1 MPLCLAV
8 SRRSYLLLLLAAVL
22 AIAVVDYWPEPKA
35 EPPVDYEALTIAQL
49 IAGMSGEDGNL
60 RPQSWFEL
68 QHRGWRDG
76 PEVLEALFSHEDA
89 KVRGAVAGLGFFMSK
104 QEASA
109 GMAIRWR
116 DRLLRTLADD
126 EDLQVRESA
135 VWSLAYMVREELLGE
150 TPPAVIVA
158 IRELMKAEA
167 DGSRSRASIMS
178 WWLGEDA
185 SVLLDDLLVMDV
197 RQSDGRHS
205 IHYFACHALK
215 AIGVSKESVW
225 RYLLD
230 ALRDDEEEVRSA
242 AASALGSVGSASGG
256 TVVPLLARWRD
267 RAESP
272 SVRVA
277 AVGSLAELA
286 IEQDLARDL
295 LQEVLSSRDLYDRDV
310 ATWVACVTDLAV
322 RAQTTKA
329 RSAAVLALRDA
340 NLDEDLQDQFVGAV
354 PGAIARIAAALGDQ
368 QLLEEVLPALL
379 VELEATEATLEQD
392 LWFAVEAGRTLAFE
406 GLVDV
411 CRWRNDQVL
420 RQAVKKALESIGAHE
435 QSWTRKWTREQIARL
450 EQ

>member
-89 KVRGAVAGLGFFMSK
+89 KVRGAVAGLGFSMSK

-126 EDLQVRESA
+126 EDMEVREAA

-215 AIGVSKESVW
+215 AIGVSKESAW

-230 ALRDDEEEVRSA
+230 ALR
-242 AASALGSVGSASGG
+242 
-256 TVVPLLARWRD
+256 VVPLLARWRD
-267 RAESP
+267 QAESP

-322 RAQTTKA
+322 RAQATKA

-340 NLDEDLQDQFVGAV
+340 NLDEDLQGQFVGAA